1 MNAMRLTERRSGAPK
16 TRSSVRVSASLAHIR
31 VDSTSIEESP
41 FIARPRALDVPRGG
55 ESILSITD
63 LVQYLRVR
71 LAREEGQT
79 MAEYGIVLAV
89 ITVGV
94 IVALGVLSGAIQ
106 GALTAVSNRL

>member
-1 MNAMRLTERRSGAPK
+1 VLHPAKGDERDENF
-16 TRSSVRVSASLAHIR
+16 HC
-31 VDSTSIEESP
+31 
-41 FIARPRALDVPRGG
+41 ARPARARDAEGG

-71 LAREEGQT
+71 FAAEEGQT

-106 GALTAVSNRL
+106 GALNAVATRL

>member
-1 MNAMRLTERRSGAPK
+1 LTGKAKRRASREK
-16 TRSSVRVSASLAHIR
+16 DSSACQRVSPQFE
-31 VDSTSIEESP
+31 SIPHQQHQRLSS
-41 FIARPRALDVPRGG
+41 FIARPRALELPKGG
-55 ESILSITD
+55 ESILSISD

-71 LAREEGQT
+71 LAVEEGQT

-94 IVALGVLSGAIQ
+94 IGVLGVLSGAIQ